1 MSLVRQNITVPRN
14 MGNSMALPTIPRSA
28 NYSNNKVMLNNYM
41 TSFYNK
47 NPDLK
52 NNPDLLLAQISAAA
66 IPALS
71 TLLALAAKRGETFVR
86 GLFLSKNDKALL
98 RAAGVNSTNRGIV
111 NNLRRLGL
119 NTRASNNRSLVAF
132 RNANRALNN
141 YRGNNVNTIR
151 NKARAL
157 DAQKVRVYAGIMKTV
172 LILLLALKLA
182 FGLLFEE
189 AAKLANISTFNER
202 TIQND
207 INTLA
212 RVMFVLM
219 NAVVPAIYALVQRPA
234 VQVLGGKNVANMAAG
249 LVSVAAYR
257 FAFDEAAVKL
267 MMGTLQSLTRQANS
281 LIVNNK
287 VKAVFK
293 LGKIM
298 LPGARNIAVDA
309 GTSMLRL
316 TRKSLLDLTK
326 WVAGAMATGVAAT
339 AAGAVMEARKPAI
352 RPSPNNRARNNLVR
366 RLNNR

>member
-1 MSLVRQNITVPRN
+1 MSLVRQNITFPRN
-14 MGNSMALPTIPRSA
+14 VGKSMAMPNIPKST

-41 TSFYNK
+41 TSFYNR

-86 GLFLSKNDKALL
+86 RLFLSKKDKALL
-98 RAAGVNSTNRGIV
+98 RAAGINSTNSGIIT
-111 NNLRRLGL
+111 NLRRLNI
-119 NTRASNNRSLVAF
+119 NTRASNSRTLVAF
-132 RNANRALNN
+132 ENANRAVGSYSGKNE
-141 YRGNNVNTIR
+141 NTIK

-157 DAQKVRVYAGIMKTV
+157 NNQKVRVYAGIMKTV
-172 LILLLALKLA
+172 LILILSLKLA

-207 INTLA
+207 INTLS

-234 VQVLGGKNVANMAAG
+234 VQVLGGKNVANMTVG

-267 MMGTLQSLTRQANS
+267 MMHTLQDLTRQANS
-281 LIVNNK
+281 LIVNPK
-287 VKAVFK
+287 VKAAIK
-293 LGKIM
+293 LAKIM
-298 LPGARNIAVDA
+298 LPGARNIGVDA

-316 TRKSLLDLTK
+316 TRKSLLSFTK
-326 WVAGAMATGVAAT
+326 WVAGVLATGVALTGRA
-339 AAGAVMEARKPAI
+339 AVMEARKPAT
-352 RPSPNNRARNNLVR
+352 RVSPNNRARNNLVR